1 MRNTLLMK
9 LAAVAMTVL
18 CASGSVAAKE
28 VTDLAGRTVT
38 VPDHPQRVL
47 LGEGRFVFAMAL
59 LDRDNP
65 VERVVGWQG
74 ELKRQDP
81 FAWVQLITRY
91 PDAAKVPLIGT
102 TSEASVSPEK
112 IVSLQPDVAVFS
124 VSGHGPGRGNP
135 MIKSLQ
141 DAGIPVVFI
150 DFRQKPLENTV
161 ASMRIL
167 GQVLGREK
175 EAREYTDF
183 YQQHLAAIKTIVRNV
198 PENKK
203 PSVFVEMLAG
213 VWPSCCHTS
222 GEGNFGDMIEAA
234 GGKNIAKSVL
244 PSSIGDVS
252 MEFLLKQQ
260 PDIYIATGSRS
271 EQGRPGLLI
280 GPGAP
285 AAMSSQSLSV
295 LLQRDGIRS
304 LNAVKEGR
312 SHGIWH
318 AFYNSPYNI
327 IAVEAFAKWFYPKE
341 AANIDPEATL
351 TTLYSRFVKLN
362 RNGTYWTSTT
372 GAATGTN
379 HQASHASK

>member
-1 MRNTLLMK
+1 MRNTVLMK
-9 LAAVAMTVL
+9 MAATAITLLLAAGTVVA
-18 CASGSVAAKE
+18 KDI
-28 VTDLAGRTVT
+28 TDLAGRTVT

-65 VERVVGWQG
+65 IERIVGWQG

-81 FAWVQLITRY
+81 FAWEQLTIRY

-112 IVSLQPDVAVFS
+112 IVSLQPDVAIFS

-183 YQQHLAAIKTIVRNV
+183 YQQHLAAIKTIVRDV

-213 VWPSCCHTS
+213 VWPSCCHTT
-222 GEGNFGDMIEAA
+222 GEGNFGDMVEFA
-234 GGKNIAKSVL
+234 GGKNIAKQVL
-244 PSSIGDVS
+244 PASIGDVS
-252 MEFLLKQQ
+252 LEFLIKQQ

-271 EQGRPGLLI
+271 EQGRPGLLA
-280 GPGAP
+280 GPGVAP
-285 AAMSSQSLSV
+285 AVSSDSLSV

-312 SHGIWH
+312 TYGIWH
-318 AFYNSPYNI
+318 AFYDSPYNI

-341 AANIDPEATL
+341 ATHIDPDATL
-351 TTLYSRFVKLN
+351 ATLYSRFIKLN
-362 RNGTYWTSTT
+362 RNGTYWT
-372 GAATGTN
+372 ATKGTN
-379 HQASHASK
+379 NQAAHASK

>member
-1 MRNTLLMK
+1 MRNTVLMK
-9 LAAVAMTVL
+9 MAATAMGL
-18 CASGSVAAKE
+18 LLLSGFVHAKE
-28 VTDLAGRTVT
+28 ITDLAGRTVT

-65 VERVVGWQG
+65 VQRIVGWQG

-112 IVSLQPDVAVFS
+112 IVSLQPDVAIFS
-124 VSGHGPGRGNP
+124 VSGHGPGRGSP

-150 DFRQKPLENTV
+150 DFRQKPLQNTV

-175 EAREYTDF
+175 EAQEYTDF
-183 YQQHLAAIKTIVRNV
+183 YQQHLAAIDAIVRDV
-198 PENKK
+198 PQDKR

-213 VWPSCCHTS
+213 VWPSCCHTT
-222 GEGNFGDMIEAA
+222 GDGNFGDLVEAA
-234 GGKNIAKSVL
+234 GGKNIAKAVL

-252 MEFLLKQQ
+252 MEFLIKQQ

-295 LLQRDGIRS
+295 LLQRDGIRT

-312 SHGIWH
+312 TYGIWH

-327 IAVEAFAKWFYPKE
+327 IAVEAFAKWFYPQ
-341 AANIDPEATL
+341 AAKNIDPEATL

-362 RNGTYWTSTT
+362 RNGTYWT
-372 GAATGTN
+372 AASN
-379 HQASHASK
+379 NQSAHASR